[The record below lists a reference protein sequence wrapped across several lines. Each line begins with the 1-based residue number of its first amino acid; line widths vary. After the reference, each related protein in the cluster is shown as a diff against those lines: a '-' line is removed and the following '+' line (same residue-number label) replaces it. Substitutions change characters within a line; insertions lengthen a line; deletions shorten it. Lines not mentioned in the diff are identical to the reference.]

1 MEQKEKNRRPLITT
15 ILVVV
20 NAVVFLITDLVFFH
34 EQNRIVYYMALNTEL
49 VLNKGEFWR
58 LFTSM
63 FYHFDIEHV
72 MFNMLM
78 LYFVGV
84 IIEPFFGR
92 IRFFIL
98 YFVSG
103 LLADVT
109 SIIYNSL
116 IVGESSKNVF
126 EAGASGAV
134 YGLFGAFAVMLM
146 FLRDERLKEERRRL
160 PLMIFFL
167 LFGNIFNKSVGHAAH
182 FGGFFAGALLGAC
195 YCICLRKR
203 QDGKWRTKG

>member
-1 MEQKEKNRRPLITT
+1 MNQKGKNKLPLITT
-15 ILVVV
+15 ILIVI
-20 NAVVFLITDLVFFH
+20 NAAVFLITDLVFFR
-34 EQNRIVYYMALNTEL
+34 EQNKIIYYMALNTGL

-58 LFTSM
+58 LFTCM

-84 IIEPFFGR
+84 IIEPFLGR
-92 IRFFIL
+92 IRFLIL

-103 LLADVT
+103 LLADAA

-116 IVGESSKNVF
+116 IAGEGAKNVF
-126 EAGASGAV
+126 EAGASGAI
-134 YGLFGAFAVMLM
+134 YGLFGAFAVILA
-146 FLRDERLKEERRRL
+146 FQRDERLQEERRRL
-160 PLMIFFL
+160 PLMLFFL

-195 YCICLRKR
+195 YCICLRR
-203 QDGKWRTKG
+203 RRDGKTKG